1 MEEKKKLYQ
10 KWWVWICIVLVV
22 CIVVGVVYFINNQS
36 TSNTKMT
43 AEEIA
48 DKLKESGLDIGE
60 IVTYTE
66 ETDINNLLGR
76 PNQYITKATFAIN
89 SIEQPEKVTKED
101 LKNNGWSKNEIQ
113 EQLILQNEP
122 RGGTIETFNNKS
134 DMQKRKDYIETL
146 SSSASIFAQYIYS
159 NDYVLLRLETDLT
172 PEQAKKYET
181 AFNEI
186 MNQ

>member
-10 KWWVWICIVLVV
+10 KWWFWV
-22 CIVVGVVYFINNQS
+22 CIILIICVIVSIIYFINNQQS
-36 TSNTKMT
+36 LKTKMT
-43 AEEIA
+43 AEEIVNR
-48 DKLKESGLDIGE
+48 LKENGLDIGE

-76 PNQYITKATFAIN
+76 PNQYITKSTFAIN
-89 SIEQPEKVTKED
+89 SIKQPEKTTAEE
-101 LKNNGWSKNEIQ
+101 LKNNGWSENEIQ
-113 EQLILQNEP
+113 EELILQNEP
-122 RGGTIETFNNKS
+122 IGGTIETFNNKE
-134 DMQKRKDYIETL
+134 DMEKRKNYIESI

-159 NDYVLLRLETDLT
+159 NDYALLRLESDLT

-181 AFNEI
+181 TFNEI